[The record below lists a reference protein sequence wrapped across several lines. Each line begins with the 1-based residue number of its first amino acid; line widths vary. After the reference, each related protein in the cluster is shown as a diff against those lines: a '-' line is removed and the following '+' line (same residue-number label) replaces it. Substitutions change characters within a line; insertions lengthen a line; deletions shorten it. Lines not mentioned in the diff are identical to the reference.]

1 VGICQLSE
9 KVLITG
15 GAGFIGSN
23 LADWL
28 INQGKTV
35 AIFDN
40 FSTGKNEF
48 VSKGI
53 QTFRGSLTSD
63 PEILEKALSEV
74 STVYHLAANA
84 DVRDGWLHPR
94 LDLQQNVEAT
104 CNILEAS
111 VRAGVSEFVFSSTGS
126 VYGESE
132 TLPTPEDA
140 PFPVQ
145 TSLYGASKASAE
157 AFVQAYAT
165 AGKLKAT
172 VFRFVSVLGA
182 RYTHGHVIDFVRQL
196 EKNPNQL
203 IVLGDGTQKKSYM
216 LVDDCVRAVASLRGQ
231 ENFTTFNLGVND
243 YCSVKQSIGWITDE
257 LGIQPEVI
265 YGEGNK
271 GWVGDNPF
279 IWLDV
284 SKADLHGWKATSS
297 IEDSVR
303 ATVRWLKQN
312 PKILSDK

>member
-1 VGICQLSE
+1 MSE

-23 LADWL
+23 LADL
-28 INQGKTV
+28 LLNQGKIV

-40 FSTGKNEF
+40 FSTGKREF
-48 VSKGI
+48 VSSGI
-53 QTFRGSLTSD
+53 QIFKGSLTSD
-63 PEILEKALSEV
+63 PEVLEEALSGV

-104 CNILEAS
+104 CNVLEAS
-111 VRAGVSEFVFSSTGS
+111 VKAGVSEFVFSSTGS

-196 EKNPNQL
+196 EKNPNKL
-203 IVLGDGTQKKSYM
+203 VVLGDGTQRKSYM
-216 LVDDCVRAVASLRGQ
+216 RVDDCVQAVTSLRG
-231 ENFTTFNLGVND
+231 EGNYTTFNLGVND
-243 YCSVKQSIGWITDE
+243 YCSVKQSISWITDE
-257 LGIQPEVI
+257 LGIQPEII
-265 YGEGNK
+265 YGQGNK

-284 SKADLHGWKATSS
+284 SKAEHHGWKAKAS

-312 PKILSDK
+312 PRILSDK

>member
-1 VGICQLSE
+1 MGICQLSAR
-9 KVLITG
+9 VLITG

-23 LADWL
+23 LADYL
-28 INQGKTV
+28 LKQGKTV

-40 FSTGKNEF
+40 FSTGKEDF
-48 VSKGI
+48 VSSGI
-53 QTFRGSLTSD
+53 EIFRGSLTSD
-63 PEILEKALSEV
+63 PEILEKALSGVE
-74 STVYHLAANA
+74 TVYHLAANA

-104 CNILEAS
+104 SNILEAC
-111 VRAGVSEFVFSSTGS
+111 VKNGVSEFIFSSTGS
-126 VYGESE
+126 VYGECE

-145 TSLYGASKASAE
+145 TSLYGASKVAAE
-157 AFVQAYAT
+157 SFVQAYAT

-172 VFRFVSVLGA
+172 VFRFVSVLGS

-196 EKNPNQL
+196 VEDPTRL
-203 IVLGDGTQKKSYM
+203 TVLGDGSQKKSYM
-216 LVDDCVRAVASLRGQ
+216 NVDDCVQAVSSLRG
-231 ENFTTFNLGVND
+231 EGNYTTFNLGVND

-257 LGIQPEVI
+257 LGIKPEVE
-265 YGEGNK
+265 YGQGNK

-284 SKADLHGWKATSS
+284 SKAEMHGWKATTS
-297 IEDSVR
+297 IEESVR

>member
-1 VGICQLSE
+1 MND

-23 LADWL
+23 LADL
-28 INQGKTV
+28 LERQGKKV
-35 AIFDN
+35 SIFDD
-40 FSTGKNEF
+40 FSTGKQDF
-48 VSKGI
+48 VSPGI
-53 QTFRGSLTSD
+53 EVFKGSLLKD
-63 PEILEKALSEV
+63 PRILEQALTEV

-104 CNILEAS
+104 SNVLEAS
-111 VRAGVSEFVFSSTGS
+111 VRAGVQEFIFSSTGS
-126 VYGESE
+126 VYGECE

-157 AFVQAYAT
+157 AFVQAYAS

-196 EKNPNQL
+196 EKDPKKLN
-203 IVLGDGTQKKSYM
+203 VLGDGTQRKSYM
-216 LVDDCVRAVASLRGQ
+216 NVDDCVRAVATLRGSG
-231 ENFTTFNLGVND
+231 EYTTFNLGVND
-243 YCSVKQSIGWITDE
+243 YCSVKQSIAWITEE
-257 LGIQPEVI
+257 LGVKPEI
-265 YGEGNK
+265 IFGEGNK

-284 SKADLHGWKATSS
+284 SKAERHGWKANAS

-303 ATVRWLKQN
+303 ATVRWLKEN
-312 PKILSDK
+312 PKILSN

>member
-1 VGICQLSE
+1 
-9 KVLITG
+9 LITG

-23 LADWL
+23 LADYL
-28 INQGKTV
+28 LKQGKTV

-40 FSTGKNEF
+40 FSTGKEDF
-48 VSKGI
+48 VSSGI
-53 QTFRGSLTSD
+53 EIFRGSLTSD
-63 PEILEKALSEV
+63 PEILEKALSGVE
-74 STVYHLAANA
+74 TVYHLAANA

-104 CNILEAS
+104 SNILEAC
-111 VRAGVSEFVFSSTGS
+111 VKNGVSEFIFSSTGS
-126 VYGESE
+126 VYGECE

-145 TSLYGASKASAE
+145 TSLYGASKVSAE
-157 AFVQAYAT
+157 SFVQAYAT

-172 VFRFVSVLGA
+172 VFRFVSVLGS

-196 EKNPNQL
+196 VEDPTRL
-203 IVLGDGTQKKSYM
+203 TVLGDGSQKKSYM
-216 LVDDCVRAVASLRGQ
+216 NVDDCVQAVSSLRG
-231 ENFTTFNLGVND
+231 EGNYTTFNLGVND

-257 LGIQPEVI
+257 LGIKPEVA
-265 YGEGNK
+265 YGQGNK

-284 SKADLHGWKATSS
+284 SKAEMHGWKATTS
-297 IEDSVR
+297 IEESVR

>member
-1 VGICQLSE
+1 MGICQLSE

>member
-1 VGICQLSE
+1 MSE

-28 INQGKTV
+28 LHQGKTV

-48 VSKGI
+48 VSSGI

-111 VRAGVSEFVFSSTGS
+111 VKAGVSEFVFSSTGS

-216 LVDDCVRAVASLRGQ
+216 RVDDCVRAVASLRGQ
-231 ENFTTFNLGVND
+231 GNFTTFNLGVND

-265 YGEGNK
+265 YGQGNK

-312 PKILSDK
+312 PEILSDK

>member
-28 INQGKTV
+28 LNQGKTV

-40 FSTGKNEF
+40 FSTGKSEF
-48 VSKGI
+48 VSSGI
-53 QTFRGSLTSD
+53 QIFKGSLTRDSD
-63 PEILEKALSEV
+63 VLERALSGV

-111 VRAGVSEFVFSSTGS
+111 VKAGVSEFVFSSTGS

-203 IVLGDGTQKKSYM
+203 VVLGDGTQRKSYM
-216 LVDDCVRAVASLRGQ
+216 RVDDCVRAVASLRGQ
-231 ENFTTFNLGVND
+231 GSFTTFNLGVND

-265 YGEGNK
+265 YGQGNK

-284 SKADLHGWKATSS
+284 SKAVRHGWKANSS

-312 PKILSDK
+312 PEILSDK